1 MTNVLFSLAL
11 ALVMMAL
18 QTSGFPGTPPW
29 AIAMYVPLV
38 GAAAMIYLECRQP
51 RRRPMARERSI
62 PIPPK
67 PTSCYWDGCYLR
79 ATRTIR
85 ELSCVAG
92 FPFSDDRAYCGEHAR
107 LAEQRKDPT
116 P

>member
-1 MTNVLFSLAL
+1 MTNMLFSLAV

-38 GAAAMIYLECRQP
+38 GGIAMIYLECRQP
-51 RRRPMARERSI
+51 RRRPMARERA
-62 PIPPK
+62 IPPK
-67 PTSCYWDGCYLR
+67 PTTCCWADG
-79 ATRTIR
+79 
-85 ELSCVAG
+85 E
-92 FPFSDDRAYCGEHAR
+92 GEHVTSV
-107 LAEQRKDPT
+107 EQRKDPT